1 MDCCLHLQHNPH
13 LQVFLTFFFLCVQ
26 DLTLKMC
33 RTLKVL
39 EEYISECDYYYLEE
53 RTMLP
58 LYRAARGKQIALTV
72 RFAIFAF

>member
-1 MDCCLHLQHNPH
+1 
-13 LQVFLTFFFLCVQ
+13 
-26 DLTLKMC
+26 MC

-72 RFAIFAF
+72 RFSIFAEYNLDNRPL